1 MNTVK
6 NYSVF
11 YSVLLL
17 DSTAND
23 CFRNLQWIAVIF
35 YIYFRQILCFLLCIN
50 VKVYD
55 TLLKNI
61 VKYRD
66 FFNRQIRASNLPTK
80 YCKFYTLLYFLTLNL
95 NFFFFFT
102 GNCILF
108 T

>member
-1 MNTVK
+1 MTV
-6 NYSVF
+6 S
-11 YSVLLL
+11 
-17 DSTAND
+17 
-23 CFRNLQWIAVIF
+23 RNLQWIAVIF

-95 NFFFFFT
+95 YFFFFFLQDT
-102 GNCILF
+102 VFCLPKNCKTSKIQLLVKIF
-108 T
+108 TIYC